1 MLRAL
6 PLLATLTALCGCL
19 GLPYDAAPVSQ
30 DLAAPPAY
38 LTSAQLA
45 ALNARP
51 PVASGDPLADAG
63 NNLRDRADAM
73 RAQ

>member
-6 PLLATLTALCGCL
+6 PLLATLTALCGCVA
-19 GLPYDAAPVSQ
+19 LPYNAAPLSQ

-45 ALNARP
+45 ALAARP
-51 PVASGDPLADAG
+51 PVGASDPLANAG
-63 NNLRDRADAM
+63 NTLRERADSV
-73 RAQ
+73 RAE